1 MTEYRNLPEN
11 YPLFINIRNK
21 RLPLSAFIFLSLV
34 TYSYY
39 TDGVKGTISFV
50 VIFILLFTVG
60 YLIGK
65 KRQKQAFYSY
75 RLIIEGDTL
84 TRHQNNVP
92 VMQIPFNKITT
103 VEELNSGFLLIKGR
117 EKEDKIVVWPYIEN
131 FSQVRSLL
139 ESYSP
144 VTPVVYKNV
153 FQKYPALFGLLIL
166 ASMTL
171 VYLSSNKIIVAISGV
186 TVLSCAGWTFYK
198 LRTSKQVATTTK
210 KWAWVILI
218 FLLSIISAMY
228 QKLIV

>member
-1 MTEYRNLPEN
+1 MTEYKNLPEN
-11 YPLFINIRNK
+11 YPLFINVRNK
-21 RLPLSAFIFLSLV
+21 RLPLSAFVFLSLV
-34 TYSYY
+34 TCSYY
-39 TDGVKGTISFV
+39 TDGVKDTISFV
-50 VIFILLFTVG
+50 VIFILVFIVG

-75 RLIIEGDTL
+75 KLIIENDTL
-84 TRHQNNVP
+84 TREQDNVP
-92 VMQIPFNKITT
+92 GMRIPFNEIAAI
-103 VEELNSGFLLIKGR
+103 EEINRGFLLVKGR

-139 ESYSP
+139 ESYCP
-144 VTPVVYKNV
+144 VTPVVYKNI

-166 ASMTL
+166 ASMAL
-171 VYLSSNKIIVAISGV
+171 VYLNNNKIVVALSGV
-186 TVLSCAGWTFYK
+186 TVLSCMGWTFYK
-198 LRTSKQVATTTK
+198 IRTSKLVATATK